1 MNTIGESHSPAGAGM
16 CSASSGSAFCVSLR
30 LPQFSFA
37 PSREHQSL
45 LVIHPVRAQ
54 QLRLLQHCLHRFF
67 GSTTNEVC
75 GDFLRH
81 FSDVQWWDS
90 GVVSDG
96 IQRRRQN
103 CCVVAG
109 SDSIKSLTALGE
121 PGYFALAAKFCK
133 SNNQTNPRPT
143 TLDFAN
149 SLLDNPR
156 E

>member
-1 MNTIGESHSPAGAGM
+1 MEFFVASPDGLAAGFAVVF
-16 CSASSGSAFCVSLR
+16 SSEEAAWFR
-30 LPQFSFA
+30 QFA
-37 PSREHQSL
+37 EEVVDRQL
-45 LVIHPVRAQ
+45 L
-54 QLRLLQHCLHRFF
+54 LC
-67 GSTTNEVC
+67 GSTTNEVR